1 MAATHSPRH
10 NATGEHR
17 EVSDLCRTVDA
28 HRGQRQRREFLPFR
42 RAALYGGSKG
52 SRKQHAGKG
61 QRAGKG
67 QVLYG
72 GLTLSVE
79 KLDIASTANLQSGTE
94 RRRT

>member
-1 MAATHSPRH
+1 MDNGT
-10 NATGEHR
+10 
-17 EVSDLCRTVDA
+17 
-28 HRGQRQRREFLPFR
+28 RREFRSDVQRFMVG
-42 RAALYGGSKG
+42 AKAHGNM
-52 SRKQHAGKG
+52 QH
-61 QRAGKG
+61 AGKG